1 MNGIINVNKPNGISS
16 NAVLTKIKR
25 QFHISKIGHLGT
37 LDPMATGV
45 LPVTIGKA
53 TRLFDYFLKK
63 DKTYLA
69 TFTFGKETDTLDAEG
84 QVIKQS
90 TVLPKKE
97 QIEEVLIEFLGEIN
111 QIPPQYSAKN
121 VNGKRAYELARQN
134 VSFTLSAKK
143 VHIFEYTLQEQLND
157 STFTFFIHC
166 SSGTYIRS
174 LVRDLASRLNTVGYM
189 SALVRLSSG
198 QFKLVDSVNLDKLLY
213 KNLEEHIISLKTIL
227 NNFEVVNLD
236 DNYYKDLING
246 VKIPYKKEGEF
257 LLYCKNELFG
267 IARVEEGI
275 LKVKVYL
282 KA

>member
-1 MNGIINVNKPNGISS
+1 
-16 NAVLTKIKR
+16 
-25 QFHISKIGHLGT
+25 
-37 LDPMATGV
+37 
-45 LPVTIGKA
+45 
-53 TRLFDYFLKK
+53 
-63 DKTYLA
+63 
-69 TFTFGKETDTLDAEG
+69 
-84 QVIKQS
+84 
-90 TVLPKKE
+90 
-97 QIEEVLIEFLGEIN
+97 
-111 QIPPQYSAKN
+111 
-121 VNGKRAYELARQN
+121 
-134 VSFTLSAKK
+134 
-143 VHIFEYTLQEQLND
+143 
-157 STFTFFIHC
+157 
-166 SSGTYIRS
+166 
-174 LVRDLASRLNTVGYM
+174 M

>member
-90 TVLPKKE
+90 TVLPKK
-97 QIEEVLIEFLGEIN
+97 
-111 QIPPQYSAKN
+111 Y
-121 VNGKRAYELARQN
+121 
-134 VSFTLSAKK
+134 
-143 VHIFEYTLQEQLND
+143 
-157 STFTFFIHC
+157 
-166 SSGTYIRS
+166 
-174 LVRDLASRLNTVGYM
+174 
-189 SALVRLSSG
+189 
-198 QFKLVDSVNLDKLLY
+198 
-213 KNLEEHIISLKTIL
+213 
-227 NNFEVVNLD
+227 
-236 DNYYKDLING
+236 
-246 VKIPYKKEGEF
+246 
-257 LLYCKNELFG
+257 
-267 IARVEEGI
+267 
-275 LKVKVYL
+275 
-282 KA
+282 